1 MIFEAAAPLFQI
13 FRTVWKCSCALAAG
27 PLLRSKTVIFEL
39 VGGPHCVRFGSLI
52 FFPFFRFLLRS

>member
-1 MIFEAAAPLFQI
+1 LFQI
-13 FRTVWKCSCALAAG
+13 FSTVTKCSDAFAAW

-52 FFPFFRFLLRS
+52 FWPFFRFLLMS